1 MAGDAR
7 RSAVMLRS
15 VPQRWAEMRGV
26 AWLQSL
32 RGRLMLVLFA
42 VGVVPIAIVAA
53 LSLPRQQEA
62 YLELTGRALSA
73 TANDLGQSLDR
84 YFFERYGDVQVQAR
98 TLDISSGGAALTQR
112 LDDLIQL
119 YRPAYALLVI
129 ADAQGTIIATN
140 TVDGAGHPLPVER
153 LRNVVD
159 VRNETWFRKA
169 MSGTV
174 RQPIVE
180 ELHDAPLLR
189 TVRGDGVRAHAVTFT
204 MPIER
209 GGKVAGVVRMFGEWE
224 AVTEIVSAALTHA
237 RENGY
242 AAANLHLLDSAGT
255 NLYSPQGDVM
265 RRLGGHPIVVASQ
278 KPNATGAM
286 RGAGFQDDGEVVAGF
301 YRTRG
306 YSDYPGLGWSVVAS
320 EPVSAAAGV
329 FRAMLER
336 TVVVALLVALA
347 IVFLSVFLASYLTR
361 PLGLMARTLHELASG
376 EADLSQRLPARRA
389 DEIGIVSRSFNTFVD
404 NLQRLIDQVIRA
416 GMQVMMSSTQISAGS
431 RQLEATMAEQ
441 VAATNEVVATTNE
454 IAATAN
460 DLASTMSAVA
470 KMSEETAD
478 AASHGQRDVHR
489 MSDAIARMEE
499 ATHAVSARLAAI
511 NEKAANISSVVTTI
525 TKVADQT
532 NLLSLNAAIEAE
544 KAGQFG
550 QGFAVVAREIRRLAD
565 QTAVATLD
573 IEKMVREMK
582 SAVSTGVMSMEKLN
596 EQVAHSVE
604 SVREVGGQLDTIIGK
619 VQEVT
624 PRFESAHVGMQAQ
637 LQGAQQIS
645 QAMLQLSESTQ
656 QTASALRESNDAIGG
671 LNDAASALQSMFA
684 RFKLTEA

>member
-1 MAGDAR
+1 MAAEAEVRWVGM
-7 RSAVMLRS
+7 RS
-15 VPQRWAEMRGV
+15 V

-42 VGVVPIAIVAA
+42 VGVIPIAVIAA
-53 LSLPRQQEA
+53 LSLPQQEQVH
-62 YLELTGRALSA
+62 LGLTGRALAAS
-73 TANDLGQSLDR
+73 ANDVGQSLDR

-98 TLDISSGGAALTQR
+98 SLDMSMDSAAMSGR
-112 LDDLIQL
+112 LDDLVRL
-119 YRPAYALLVI
+119 YRPTYALIVVTDTAGNLV
-129 ADAQGTIIATN
+129 ATN
-140 TVDGAGHPLPVER
+140 STDGAGNALPVER
-153 LRNVVD
+153 LRAINFQT
-159 VRNETWFRKA
+159 EEWFRRA
-169 MSGTV
+169 TSESLT
-174 RQPIVE
+174 QPLIE
-180 ELHDAPLLR
+180 DLHDDALLR
-189 TVRGDGVRAHAVTFT
+189 TLRGDGSPGRAVTFT

-209 GGKVAGVVRMFGEWE
+209 GGRLVGVVRTFCDWD
-224 AVTEIVSAALTHA
+224 AVTGIVSTAMAHA

-242 AAANLHLLDSAGT
+242 TAASLHLLNSTGM
-255 NLYSPQGDVM
+255 NLYSPQGDRM
-265 RRLGGHPIVVASQ
+265 RKLAGHPIVTATQ
-278 KPNATGAM
+278 RPNAN
-286 RGAGFQDDGEVVAGF
+286 GFLRAPGFDDEGDVVAGF

-306 YSDYPGLGWSVVAS
+306 FSDYPGLGWSVVAS
-320 EPVSAAAGV
+320 EPVSSAAAI
-329 FRAMLER
+329 FRDLLQR

-347 IVFLSVFLASYLTR
+347 IVFLAAFLASYLTR
-361 PLGLMARTLHELASG
+361 PLGMMARTLHELASG
-376 EADLSQRLPARRA
+376 EADLSQRLPARRG

-416 GMQVMMSSTQISAGS
+416 GMQVMMSSTQIAAGS

-470 KMSEETAD
+470 EMSEGAAA
-478 AASHGQRDVHR
+478 AASRGQRDLDQMAEAVT
-489 MSDAIARMEE
+489 RMED
-499 ATHAVSARLAAI
+499 ATHAVSARLAVI
-511 NEKAANISSVVTTI
+511 NEKAGNIASVVTTI

-582 SAVSTGVMSMEKLN
+582 SAVSSGVMSMEKLN
-596 EQVAHSVE
+596 EQVHHSVE
-604 SVREVGGQLDTIIGK
+604 SVRQVGTQLETILDK

-624 PRFESAHVGMQAQ
+624 PRFESAHIGMQAQ

-656 QTASALRESNDAIGG
+656 QTATALRESNHAIGG
-671 LNDAASALQSMFA
+671 LNDAASTLQSMFA